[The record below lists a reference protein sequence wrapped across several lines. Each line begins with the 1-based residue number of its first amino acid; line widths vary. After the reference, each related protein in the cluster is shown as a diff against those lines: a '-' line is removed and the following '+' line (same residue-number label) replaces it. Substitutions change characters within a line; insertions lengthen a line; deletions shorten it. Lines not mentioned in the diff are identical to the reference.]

1 MALNINGTTGIS
13 GVDGSVSAPALTG
26 TDSNTGITFPSADT
40 IKLSTAG
47 VERMAITNDGVV
59 TSGYIVQTVN
69 TTTQSEAETSGT
81 TFIDTNLEHSITPI
95 AANSK
100 ILVIISQQ
108 LAINTSDSGNGGG
121 LNINRKVASGSFSV
135 IEQAPANSFGPFSFF
150 ISHGGA
156 TTTNYHFRHNMTHL
170 DTPSYS
176 LGQSITYKTQMRCYL
191 TGTSFFLRAQTDAAD
206 VHAPTSHIVLMEL
219 AA

>member
-1 MALNINGTTGIS
+1 
-13 GVDGSVSAPALTG
+13 
-26 TDSNTGITFPSADT
+26 
-40 IKLSTAG
+40 
-47 VERMAITNDGVV
+47 MAITNDGVV

-121 LNINRKVASGSFSV
+121 LNINRKVINKIILYSFS
-135 IEQAPANSFGPFSFF
+135 IIKIN
-150 ISHGGA
+150 
-156 TTTNYHFRHNMTHL
+156 
-170 DTPSYS
+170 
-176 LGQSITYKTQMRCYL
+176 
-191 TGTSFFLRAQTDAAD
+191 
-206 VHAPTSHIVLMEL
+206 
-219 AA
+219 